1 MFLPSRSFEYWLSGW
16 IKTLDLNLDF
26 WIGQVALLRCRFN
39 YSRLV
44 GHPYCGFFMLV
55 LVGFCPVL
63 SCFVLFSF
71 LSPSP
76 MSRFVRRIL
85 NSVLGGNFLGKCWV
99 VQVAWR

>member
-26 WIGQVALLRCRFN
+26 WIGQVALLRCRSN

-44 GHPYCGFFMLV
+44 GRPYCGFFYA
-55 LVGFCPVL
+55 CSCWVL
-63 SCFVLFSF
+63 SGFVLFCF
-71 LSPSP
+71 VFVLSPSP

-85 NSVLGGNFLGKCWV
+85 NSVLGGNFLVKCWV